1 MKLKQKSKQNANST
15 KYNLTLCVCVSA
27 IECVFL
33 CVFVPVFCCLFILAD
48 TRVYFY
54 GFKMIFNPASGL
66 RARPCLPL
74 PPCSSSSNI
83 HLPPPRAPRGSAS
96 GSGRRLLSPDCVQ
109 CLTGNG
115 CELHASRD
123 TRAHVDGV
131 GVASC
136 CCCCCR
142 ALSF

>member
-1 MKLKQKSKQNANST
+1 MRTARNTSCQ
-15 KYNLTLCVCVSA
+15 CVCVRVCVCHR
-27 IECVFL
+27 ECVYV
-33 CVFVPVFCCLFILAD
+33 CVCVPFCCLFILAD

-74 PPCSSSSNI
+74 PPCSSSSSNI
-83 HLPPPRAPRGSAS
+83 QLRPLRGRGRGRASGSAS
-96 GSGRRLLSPDCVQ
+96 GRGRRLLSSDCVQ

-131 GVASC
+131 GVGVGS
-136 CCCCCR
+136 CCCR